1 MAMHWE
7 LFISLW
13 AMTFVFYILCTM
25 IKKKCHLDTLRI
37 RLPLI
42 YESKFKISL
51 FAYPIIG
58 PKRLAKS
65 FQIRLGWWRPIF
77 FYPFSG
83 PSQWSQYHH
92 NSKVYFWK
100 TSLQELPF
108 TSSILTRLVEMQ
120 YKVSRLAWPQL
131 WGFEDK
137 GPVQIPSPALRGF
150 WWYRISV
157 FGSFG
162 QPGQYIKKKL
172 GADFEQLLRVVFSC
186 FQGQKKIKFF

>member
-1 MAMHWE
+1 
-7 LFISLW
+7 
-13 AMTFVFYILCTM
+13 M

-162 QPGQYIKKKL
+162 QPGSTEKKSQLWIMSNFWGWFFHVFMGKKKY
-172 GADFEQLLRVVFSC
+172 FFKKNYIVVSALKSC
-186 FQGQKKIKFF
+186 ST